1 VEFGAAFWIQR
12 SDWPAL
18 RDAAMAAEGAGFD
31 AIWFDDH
38 LLSDEGDWVDAKLE
52 GWLGLAALAPLTSKA
67 KLGHLV
73 VANTF
78 RNPGLTAK
86 LATTLDH
93 ASGGR
98 FILGLGGGW
107 FEREHDAL
115 GLDFGS
121 GFGERLDRL
130 EEATGLIERLLAGEH
145 VSHEGRF
152 YQMHDAVCAPRPL
165 QVRLPILIG
174 GSGRTKTLRT
184 VARHADLWNGYGE
197 PERIA
202 EVSGWL
208 RERCDEEGRS
218 FGDIARTVSMDVV
231 IRETTA
237 AANEAYAEVVAFQ
250 GMAADRHG
258 SDGTERGLNVGGP
271 PELIADYVRRFEALG
286 VAQLIWIFRAP
297 WDLET
302 IARLPEVRALI

>member
-18 RDAAMAAEGAGFD
+18 RDAALAAEDADFD

-52 GWLGLAALAPLTSKA
+52 GWLALAALAPLTSKA

-93 ASGGR
+93 ASAGR
-98 FILGLGGGW
+98 FILGLGSGW
-107 FEREHDAL
+107 FEREHDAF

-130 EEATGLIERLLAGEH
+130 EEATGLIERLFAGERVTH
-145 VSHEGRF
+145 DGRF
-152 YQMHDAVCAPRPL
+152 YRMNDAICEPRPL
-165 QVRLPILIG
+165 QARLPILVG

-184 VARHADLWNGYGE
+184 VARHAELWNGYGE

-208 RERCDEEGRS
+208 RERCDEEGRA
-218 FGDIARTVSMDVV
+218 FDDIARTVSMDVV
-231 IRETTA
+231 IRDSPAEA
-237 AANEAYAEVVAFQ
+237 HAAYADVIASQ
-250 GMAADRHG
+250 GMPAERHG
-258 SDGTERGLNVGGP
+258 SDGTERGLNAGGP
-271 PELIADYVRRFEALG
+271 PALIADYVRRFEAIG
-286 VAQLIWIFRAP
+286 IAQVIWVFRSP
-297 WDLET
+297 WDRET
-302 IARLPEVRALI
+302 IARLPEVRALL

>member
-1 VEFGAAFWIQR
+1 MEFGAAFWIQR
-12 SDWPAL
+12 SDWPSL
-18 RDAAMAAEGAGFD
+18 RDAAVAAEDAGFD
-31 AIWFDDH
+31 AMWFDDH
-38 LLSDEGDWVDAKLE
+38 LLSDEGDWVDPKLE
-52 GWLGLAALAPLTSKA
+52 GWLALAALAPLTTRA
-67 KLGHLV
+67 NLGHLV

-78 RNPGLTAK
+78 RNPGLVAK

-107 FEREHDAL
+107 FDREHDAF

-130 EEATGLIERLLAGEH
+130 EEATGLLRRLLAGEH
-145 VSHEGRF
+145 VTHDGRF
-152 YQMHDAVCAPRPL
+152 YQMHDAVSEPRPL

-184 VARHADLWNGYGE
+184 VARYADLWNGYGE

-208 RERCDEEGRS
+208 RERCDEEGRA
-218 FGDIARTVSMDVV
+218 FDDIARTVSMDVV
-231 IRETTA
+231 IRDSA
-237 AANEAYAEVVAFQ
+237 AAADAAYGDVLASQGIPAE
-250 GMAADRHG
+250 RHG
-258 SDGTERGLNVGGP
+258 SDGSERGLNAGGP
-271 PELIADYVRRFEALG
+271 PELIADYVRRFEDLG
-286 VAQLIWIFRAP
+286 VAQVIWIFRAP
-297 WDLET
+297 WDRAT
-302 IARLPEVRALI
+302 IARLPEVRAFL